1 MSKVFVIGGT
11 GSIGHQ
17 LVQGLLEK
25 GVSTTVLARD
35 LSKAASVFGSSELLN
50 VVEGDYDNIENFK
63 TAIAGHE
70 RLFFIVASFDKMAKY
85 KHQFASIAYAAG
97 VKQVVDVSNS
107 QRASGYRSNAVNW
120 MHLEAEEAILS
131 IPDRGS
137 YVALRPSGFFTN
149 QLRGE
154 VMTIKA
160 KSVILGSLPGDRKKA
175 WISPSDIALLAKNVL
190 TDPIEKNKDAVYDMT
205 SEMLSGD
212 ERAEIFS
219 RVLGKD
225 IKYVKI
231 SAVEEYN
238 NLTRHPGIPHTIAYN
253 LVGLPAFG
261 DIDYGLPVA
270 LGQEPQSM
278 EEWITLNKDKFL

>member
-17 LVQGLLEK
+17 VVQGLLEK
-25 GVSTTVLARD
+25 GVHTTVLARD
-35 LSKAASVFGSSELLN
+35 PSKAASTFGTSELLS
-50 VVEGDYDNIENFK
+50 VVEGDYDNIENYK
-63 TAIAGHE
+63 SAIAGHD
-70 RLFFIVASFDKMAKY
+70 RLFFLIASFDKMAKY
-85 KHQFASIAYAAG
+85 KRQFASIAYAAG

-107 QRASGYRSNAVNW
+107 QRSSAYRANAVNW
-120 MHLEAEEAILS
+120 IHLEAEQAVLS
-131 IPDRGS
+131 IPDRGY

-149 QLRGE
+149 QLRGD
-154 VMTIKA
+154 VMTIKT
-160 KSVILGSLPGDRKKA
+160 KGVIVGCLPGDRKRA

-190 TDPIEKNKDAVYDMT
+190 TDPVEKNKDAVYDMT
-205 SEMLSGD
+205 SEMLSDD
-212 ERAEIFS
+212 ERAKIFS

-225 IKYVKI
+225 IKHVKI

-238 NLTRHPGIPHTIAYN
+238 NLMRVPGIPHIIAYN
-253 LVGLPAFG
+253 LTGLPAFG

-278 EEWITLNKDKFL
+278 EEWITLNKENFL

>member
-1 MSKVFVIGGT
+1 MARVFVIGGT
-11 GSIGHQ
+11 GSIGNQ
-17 LVQGLLEK
+17 LVRGLLEK
-25 GVSTTVLARD
+25 GVSTTILARD
-35 LSKAASVFGSSELLN
+35 PSKAASLFGGSDLLN

-63 TAIAGHE
+63 NTIAGHE

-85 KHQFASIAYAAG
+85 KRQFASIAYAAG

-107 QRASGYRSNAVNW
+107 QKNKGWRTSAIDW
-120 MHLEAEEAILS
+120 MHLESEQEILS
-131 IPDRGS
+131 IPNRGY

-149 QLRGE
+149 QLRGDT
-154 VMTIKA
+154 MTIAA
-160 KSVILGSLPGDRKKA
+160 KGVIVGSLPGDKKKA

-190 TDPIEKNKDAVYDMT
+190 TDPVEKNKDAVYEMT
-205 SEMLSGD
+205 SEMLTGD

-225 IKYVKI
+225 IKYAKI
-231 SAVEEYN
+231 SAIEEYN
-238 NLTRHPGIPHTIAYN
+238 NMTRLPGIPHMIAYN

-261 DIDYGLPVA
+261 DIDYNLPVA

-278 EEWITLNKDKFL
+278 EEWIALNKDKFL